1 MVHIS
6 DTTEYTVQ
14 LAIDWGKV
22 VIRWEKEFIDMMEL
36 KFIEKFE
43 HKISKKVVKG
53 AWRMPWLSETMKDV
67 LSCEKLQGAA
77 QKL

>member
-43 HKISKKVVKG
+43 H
-53 AWRMPWLSETMKDV
+53 
-67 LSCEKLQGAA
+67 
-77 QKL
+77 